1 MEGSMTAK
9 RWLCGAA
16 AVLLALALAAC
27 SNNAGDSGS
36 SGGSS
41 SGTRYNFVLV
51 SHGNAGDKFW
61 DVVKNGAEQ
70 AGKDLDVKV
79 TYQGNGDPQQQSQL
93 IDSAVSQKV
102 DGLVVSM
109 ANPPALKDSIAK
121 AVQAGIP
128 VITIN
133 SGEDRS
139 KEFGALTH
147 VGQNEKIAG
156 AAAGERFAGLGAK
169 HLLCVIHEQGN
180 IGLEDRCAGAKGTFK
195 GQVENL
201 QVNVSDLADAS
212 SKIAAKLQS
221 DKSVDAILTLN
232 NGVATAAVSAIQQA
246 NSQAK
251 LATFDLDQDVT
262 KAIEGGQIQFAI
274 DQQPYLQ
281 GYLPVQFLYL
291 YKSNGNVV
299 GGGQT
304 VLTGPG
310 FVDKANAAQVAG
322 FAAKGTR

>member
-1 MEGSMTAK
+1 MEGPMTIK
-9 RWLCGAA
+9 RGFSAAA

-27 SNNAGDSGS
+27 SNKANNQASSGS
-36 SGGSS
+36 SDGPG
-41 SGTRYNFVLV
+41 YNFALV

-70 AGKDLDVKV
+70 AGKDLGVKV
-79 TYQGNGDPQQQSQL
+79 TYQGNGDPAQQSQL

-102 DGLVVSM
+102 DGLIVSM

-121 AVQAGIP
+121 AVKAGIP

-133 SGEDRS
+133 SGEDKA

-147 VGQNEKIAG
+147 VGQNERIAG
-156 AAAGERFAGLGAK
+156 AAAGERFASLGAN
-169 HLLCVIHEQGN
+169 HLLCVVHEQGN
-180 IGLEDRCAGAKGTFK
+180 IGLEDRCAGAKSTFK

-201 QVNVSDLADAS
+201 QVNVSDLADAT

-232 NGVATAAVSAIQQA
+232 NGVATAAVSAIEQA

-251 LATFDLDQDVT
+251 LGTFDLDQDVT
-262 KAIEGGQIQFAI
+262 KAIEAGQIQFAV

-291 YKSNGNVV
+291 YKLNGNTV

-310 FVDKANAAQVAG
+310 FVDKNNAAQVAD

>member
-1 MEGSMTAK
+1 MEGPMTGK
-9 RWLCGAA
+9 WRLWGAA
-16 AVLLALALAAC
+16 VVLMLGLAAC
-27 SNNAGDSGS
+27 SNNANDNQASAGS
-36 SGGSS
+36 SDGAK
-41 SGTRYNFVLV
+41 YNFALI
-51 SHGNAGDKFW
+51 SHGSAGDKFW

-70 AGKDLDVKV
+70 AGKDLGVKV
-79 TYQGNGDPQQQSQL
+79 SYQGNGDPQQQSQL

-109 ANPPALKDSIAK
+109 ANPPALKDAIAK

-133 SGEDRS
+133 SGEDQS
-139 KEFGALTH
+139 KAFGALTH

-156 AAAGERFAGLGAK
+156 AAAGQRFGTLGAK
-169 HLLCVIHEQGN
+169 HLLCVVHEQGN
-180 IGLEDRCAGAKGTFK
+180 IGLEDRCAGAKSSFA

-246 NSQAK
+246 NSSAK
-251 LATFDLDQDVT
+251 LGTFDLDQDVT
-262 KAIEGGQIQFAI
+262 KAIEGGQIEFAI
-274 DQQPYLQ
+274 DQQPFLQ
-281 GYLPVQFLYL
+281 GYLPIDFLYL
-291 YKSNGNVV
+291 FKSNGNVV

-310 FVDKANAAQVAG
+310 FVDKANAAQVAD
-322 FAAKGTR
+322 FASKGTR

>member
-1 MEGSMTAK
+1 MTGK
-9 RWLCGAA
+9 WRLWGAA
-16 AVLLALALAAC
+16 VVLMLGLAAC
-27 SNNAGDSGS
+27 SNNANDNQASAGS
-36 SGGSS
+36 SDGAK
-41 SGTRYNFVLV
+41 YNFALI
-51 SHGNAGDKFW
+51 SHGSAGDKFW

-70 AGKDLDVKV
+70 AGKDLGVKV
-79 TYQGNGDPQQQSQL
+79 SYQGNGDPQQQSQL

-109 ANPPALKDSIAK
+109 ANPPALKDAIAK

-133 SGEDRS
+133 SGEDQS
-139 KEFGALTH
+139 KAFGALTH

-156 AAAGERFAGLGAK
+156 AAAGARFDSLGGK
-169 HLLCVIHEQGN
+169 HLLCVVHEQGN
-180 IGLEDRCAGAKGTFK
+180 IGLEDRCAGAKSNFK
-195 GQVENL
+195 GQTENL
-201 QVNVSDLADAS
+201 QVNVSDLADAT

-221 DKSVDAILTLN
+221 DKSIDSILTLN

-246 NSQAK
+246 NSSAK
-251 LATFDLDQDVT
+251 LGTFDLDQDVT
-262 KAIEGGQIQFAI
+262 KAIEGGQIQFAV

-281 GYLPVQFLYL
+281 GYLPIDFLYL

-310 FVDKANAAQVAG
+310 FVDKANAAQVAD
-322 FAAKGTR
+322 FASKGTR

>member
-1 MEGSMTAK
+1 MTAK
-9 RWLCGAA
+9 RRLWGAS
-16 AVLLALALAAC
+16 AVLLTLVLALAAC
-27 SNNAGDSGS
+27 SSKSNDSAS
-36 SGGSS
+36 AGGSS
-41 SGTRYNFVLV
+41 SGATKYNFVLV

-61 DVVKNGAEQ
+61 DVVKNGAER
-70 AGKDLDVKV
+70 AGSDLGVKV

-109 ANPPALKDSIAK
+109 ANPPALKDAIAK

-133 SGEDRS
+133 SGEDKSR
-139 KEFGALTH
+139 EFGAMTH

-156 AAAGERFAGLGAK
+156 AAAGERFGALGAK

-232 NGVATAAVSAIQQA
+232 NGVATAAVGAIQQA

-281 GYLPVQFLYL
+281 GYLPIEFLYL
-291 YKSNGNVV
+291 YKINGNVV